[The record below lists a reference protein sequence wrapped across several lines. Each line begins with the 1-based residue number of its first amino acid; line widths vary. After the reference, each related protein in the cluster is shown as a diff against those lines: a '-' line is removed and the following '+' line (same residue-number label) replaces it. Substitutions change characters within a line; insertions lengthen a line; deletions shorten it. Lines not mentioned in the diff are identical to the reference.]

1 MRTMETQNRHPKV
14 IILGAGFGGLFAA
27 RALRHSPVEVLLI
40 DRNNY
45 HTFTP
50 LLYQVATS
58 ALDPSQIAHPIRA
71 IFSDDQNI
79 HCLMG
84 EVTGIDPGGQTVTV
98 EMDGGRRKEAFDYLI
113 LATGSTPN
121 YFSQEQYR
129 EHTFD
134 LRTLED
140 AIALRNHILGLFE
153 KAAWMEDSEA
163 RRALTT
169 HVVIGGGPT
178 GLETAGALYE
188 LYNHVLDREF
198 AGDRRL
204 HTDVYLIE
212 MLPHLLDPYPV
223 RLQQAAREQIES
235 LGVNVILENPVEEI
249 TPEEVVLGDGT
260 RIPSRTVIW
269 AAGVKGIPTPGP
281 FTQQVDHNHRI
292 PIRRTTQVPEHDH
305 IYAVGDVAHL
315 TNPEGKPYP
324 MMIPVAMQQARLAA
338 ANILRDLRGQELR
351 EFEYFD
357 KGIMATIGRSRA
369 VAWLYNRIPLRGY
382 IAWLAWLGFHLIS
395 LIGFRNKV
403 VVLVNWIWNYLT
415 YDRSVRIILDHRSKK
430 G

>member
-1 MRTMETQNRHPKV
+1 MEFMKEKTNQPTV
-14 IILGAGFGGLFAA
+14 IIIGAGFGGLFAA
-27 RALRHSPVEVLLI
+27 RALRDQPVDVLLI

-71 IFSDDQNI
+71 IFSEDGNI

-84 EVTGIDPGGQTVTV
+84 EVTDINPGAQTVTV
-98 EMDGGRRKEAFDYLI
+98 EMDGGQRVETFDYLI
-113 LATGSTPN
+113 LATGSSPN
-121 YFSQEQYR
+121 YFGQEMYR
-129 EHTFD
+129 KHTFD

-140 AIALRNHILGLFE
+140 AIELRNHILGLFE
-153 KAAWMEDSEA
+153 KAAWTEDPA
-163 RRALTT
+163 DRRAMTT

-198 AGDRRL
+198 TGDRRL

-212 MLPHLLDPYPV
+212 MLPHLLDPYPE

-235 LGVNVILENPVEEI
+235 LGVKVILENPVEKI
-249 TPEEVVLGDGT
+249 TPREVILGDGT
-260 RIPSRTVIW
+260 RIPTRTVIW
-269 AAGVKGIPTPGP
+269 AAGVKGIPTPGT
-281 FTQQVDHNHRI
+281 FSQKEDHNHRI
-292 PIRRTTQVPEHDH
+292 PIRRTIQVPEHDH
-305 IYAVGDVAHL
+305 IYAVGDVAYL
-315 TNPEGKPYP
+315 TNPAGDPYP

-338 ANILRDLRGQELR
+338 KNILRALRGQDLQA
-351 EFEYFD
+351 FEYFD

-369 VAWLYNRIPLRGY
+369 VAWLYNRIPLRGF

-403 VVLVNWIWNYLT
+403 VVLVNWIWNYFT
-415 YDRSVRIILDHRSKK
+415 YDRSVRIILD
-430 G
+430 